1 MEWLISEGAFNRN
14 RKSASKQAILFNT
27 FGGGSLYIYPG
38 EGLINGCMFLF
49 TSRWAYHFGA
59 NKWEGLQATVYGMFT
74 PILYSK

>member
-14 RKSASKQAILFNT
+14 RRSASKQAILFNT
-27 FGGGSLYIYPG
+27 FGGGSLYPG
-38 EGLINGCMFLF
+38 EELKTDVCFCLQADGLITL
-49 TSRWAYHFGA
+49 GA